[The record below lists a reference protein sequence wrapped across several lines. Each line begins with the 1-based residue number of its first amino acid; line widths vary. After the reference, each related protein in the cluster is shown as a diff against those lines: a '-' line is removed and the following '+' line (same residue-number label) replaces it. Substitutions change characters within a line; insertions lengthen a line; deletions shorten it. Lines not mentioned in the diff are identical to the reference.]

1 MFEESV
7 ESFIT
12 QWRPYAADATLFP
25 HTEGSPLLECRAGG
39 AIFGVLERTAPY
51 AAPSGPAKLIVH
63 LTTEQVA
70 LSDAREQRLEVLGPS
85 HLRATGL
92 VVLRQGRMVVV
103 DAGTPLVIGSF
114 AALPEDLAAGDWVEV
129 AGLPPAH
136 GFVVP
141 QAIRRTLAPADS
153 EI

>member
-51 AAPSGPAKLIVH
+51 TAPSGPAKLIVH

-70 LSDAREQRLEVLGPS
+70 LSDAREGRLEVLGPS
-85 HLRATGL
+85 RLRATGL
-92 VVLRQGRMVVV
+92 VLLRQGRMIVI
-103 DAGTPLVIGSF
+103 DAGAPLVVGSF
-114 AALPEDLAAGDWVEV
+114 AALSEDLAAGDWVEV
-129 AGLPPAH
+129 TGLPPVH

-141 QAIRRTLAPADS
+141 QSARRTLTPAES
-153 EI
+153 EM

>member
-12 QWRPYAADATLFP
+12 QWRPYAADATLFA

-51 AAPSGPAKLIVH
+51 TAPSGPAKLIVH
-63 LTTEQVA
+63 LTAEQVT
-70 LSDAREQRLEVLGPS
+70 LSEGREPRLEVLGPS
-85 HLRATGL
+85 RLRATGR
-92 VVLRQGRMVVV
+92 VVLRQGRMVVI
-103 DAGTPLVIGSF
+103 DAGAPVVVGSF
-114 AALPEDLAAGDWVEV
+114 GALPEQLAAGDWVEV
-129 AGLPPAH
+129 SGLPPVH
-136 GFVVP
+136 GFVVTR
-141 QAIRRTLAPADS
+141 ATRNTLAPADS